1 MMLYFIISFKITIY
15 KTKERKQMKNQKIL
29 LFIILLLVA
38 VIILQYNQIMQLQND
53 LLNIQICIIENIPL
67 E

>member
-1 MMLYFIISFKITIY
+1 M
-15 KTKERKQMKNQKIL
+15 TKQNFL

-38 VIILQYNQIMQLQND
+38 VIIWQYNHITQLQND
-53 LLNIQICIIENIPL
+53 LLNIQVCIIENIPL

>member
-1 MMLYFIISFKITIY
+1 M
-15 KTKERKQMKNQKIL
+15 TKQNFL

-38 VIILQYNQIMQLQND
+38 VIIWQYNQITQLQND

-67 E
+67 EQI

>member
-1 MMLYFIISFKITIY
+1 
-15 KTKERKQMKNQKIL
+15 MKNQKIL

-53 LLNIQICIIENIPL
+53 LLNIQICIIEGIPL
-67 E
+67 N

>member
-1 MMLYFIISFKITIY
+1 M
-15 KTKERKQMKNQKIL
+15 TKQNFL

-38 VIILQYNQIMQLQND
+38 VIIWQYNHIAQLQND